1 MFPADLDSNVIDY
14 KLCWTDTPIDYD
26 ARANAWNV
34 KPGKKLGSRA
44 RGLIVGTPGAYG
56 IIVTLDLGTAGTDR
70 WIPASQLTALPYM
83 RLPIRGLKATA
94 TIDTV
99 ERTTSAHDVS
109 LVW

>member
-1 MFPADLDSNVIDY
+1 MKADLDQNVVDY
-14 KLCWTDTPIDYD
+14 KLCWTDTPIAYD
-26 ARANAWNV
+26 ARANAWDYRA
-34 KPGKKLGSRA
+34 GERTGSRA
-44 RGLIVGTPGAYG
+44 RGLIVGTPGADG

-70 WIPASQLTALPYM
+70 WIPASQLTACPYM